1 MIFKNK
7 FRSYYDCRF
16 VATRY
21 RDNGNLALL
30 IENDSDG
37 QIAVCSVNP
46 WERVGEGRLAVKDY
60 SENAGMVDFLK
71 GQGIIKGNPVYEIP
85 SGFIT
90 IPVYELTDRGL
101 ALWGLERLSAK

>member
-1 MIFKNK
+1 MTFKNR
-7 FRSYYDCRF
+7 FRSYRNCRF

-21 RDNGNLALL
+21 CDNGNLALL
-30 IENDSDG
+30 IENDEDG

-46 WERVGEGRLAVKDY
+46 WESVDNGRLAVKDY

-71 GQGIIKGNPVYEIP
+71 GEGIVRGNPVYTIP
-85 SGFIT
+85 SGFIE
-90 IPVYELTDRGL
+90 IPVYELTDKGL